1 MTHRDTPDPQAF
13 HPKRR
18 TLLMSLAALSA
29 AGCSTLQSPGMAAGP
44 GAKDA
49 SIMYRV
55 IGNGSQGVLVMHEWL
70 GDHNNWEP
78 LWPYLNTE
86 QYSFIFVDLR
96 GYGWSKAVQGVYSAN
111 EAAGDAAQVMERL
124 GFRRYHVV
132 GHSMS
137 GMVAQRLAVN
147 YPERVKSLV
156 AISPV
161 PASGFKTD
169 DAGMQ
174 GLRAVINDD
183 EALKRAIAARGG
195 SRYGDTWINF
205 KLKLARN
212 AMTKE
217 AMAGY
222 LQMFTQT
229 DFAQEA
235 RGLKTPVLAITGK
248 YDLPFYQ
255 EDSVRKNFA
264 PLYPNFTLKVCQ
276 ESGHYSMLEAP
287 VFLASSIEAFIRQ
300 YAA

>member
-1 MTHRDTPDPQAF
+1 MALATKPDTTDF

-18 TLLMSLAALSA
+18 KLLMSLAALSA
-29 AGCSTLQSPGMAAGP
+29 TGCATDARVAADP
-44 GAKDA
+44 AA
-49 SIMYRV
+49 PSIQYRV
-55 IGNGSQGVLVMHEWL
+55 IGHGPEGVLVMHEWL

-78 LWPYLNTE
+78 VWPYLNTE
-86 QYSFIFVDLR
+86 KYSFVFVDLR
-96 GYGWSKAVQGVYSAN
+96 GYGWSKAVQGAYSAN
-111 EAAGDAAQVMERL
+111 EAAQDAAQVMRHL
-124 GFRRYHVV
+124 GFQRYHVV

-137 GMVAQRLAVN
+137 GMVAQRLALN
-147 YPERVKSLV
+147 APQQVKSMV

-161 PASGFKTD
+161 PASGFKVD
-169 DAGMQ
+169 DKGLQ
-174 GLRAVINDD
+174 SLRAIIDDD

-212 AMTKE
+212 AMSKE

-222 LQMFTQT
+222 LNMFTQT
-229 DFAQEA
+229 DFSQEA
-235 RGLKTPVLAITGK
+235 RGLSTPILAITGK

-255 EDSVRKNFA
+255 EESVRKNFS
-264 PLYPNFTLKVCQ
+264 PLYPNFQIKVCQ

-300 YAA
+300 SVG

>member
-1 MTHRDTPDPQAF
+1 
-13 HPKRR
+13 
-18 TLLMSLAALSA
+18 MSLAALSA
-29 AGCSTLQSPGMAAGP
+29 AGCSTLLDAGMATGP
-44 GAKDA
+44 GEEGV
-49 SIMYRV
+49 SVMYRV
-55 IGNGSQGVLVMHEWL
+55 IGRGSEGVLVMHEWL

-86 QYSFIFVDLR
+86 QYSFVFVDLR
-96 GYGWSKAVQGVYSAN
+96 GYGWSKAVQGAYSAN
-111 EAAGDAAQVMERL
+111 EAAADAAQVMRHL

-137 GMVAQRLAVN
+137 GMIAQRLTVS

-156 AISPV
+156 AISSV

-169 DAGMQ
+169 EAGMQ
-174 GLRAVINDD
+174 GLRAVITDD

-195 SRYGDTWINF
+195 SRYGNTWINF

-235 RGLKTPVLAITGK
+235 RGLKIPILAITGK
-248 YDLPFYQ
+248 FDLPFYQ
-255 EDSVRKNFA
+255 EESVRKNFA
-264 PLYPNFTLKVCQ
+264 PLYPDFTLKVCQ

-287 VFLASSIEAFIRQ
+287 VFVASSIEAFIRQ